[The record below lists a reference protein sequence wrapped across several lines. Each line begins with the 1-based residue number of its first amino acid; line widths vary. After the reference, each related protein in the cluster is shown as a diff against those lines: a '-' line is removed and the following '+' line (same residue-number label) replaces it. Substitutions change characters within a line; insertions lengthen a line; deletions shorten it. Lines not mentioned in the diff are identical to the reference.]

1 MARFKVIRKS
11 VRWNRKTYHAGEYLP
26 ESFTEKDM
34 YRVLYPSRIQ
44 KEEVAKVEKAVQEK
58 EVEKPVQPKVSTG
71 TKSAKSTPVAPTKTT
86 GAPISGAK
94 VIAKTK

>member
-11 VRWNRKTYHAGEYLP
+11 VRWNKQTYHTGEYLP

-44 KEEVAKVEKAVQEK
+44 KEDTKSVEQVKVPE
-58 EVEKPVQPKVSTG
+58 G
-71 TKSAKSTPVAPTKTT
+71 TKNAESTPVAPVKTT
-86 GAPISGAK
+86 GAALSGVK
-94 VIAKTK
+94 QTLGTK